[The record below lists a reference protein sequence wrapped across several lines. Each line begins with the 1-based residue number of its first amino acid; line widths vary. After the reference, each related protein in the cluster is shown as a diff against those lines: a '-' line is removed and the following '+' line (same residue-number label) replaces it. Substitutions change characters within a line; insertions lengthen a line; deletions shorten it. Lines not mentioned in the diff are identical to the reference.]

1 MKKIL
6 CLIIIMSSFVGVAF
20 SQSAPPNIP
29 HYDSKMA
36 HFGISFGYN
45 QFYSNMIEKE
55 FRPYQDTIMGFNSS
69 RNSGFQLMFV
79 TDLRLCKFLNLRFT
93 PGVTFGDR
101 RLNFYEY
108 EKDGDFVI
116 KSTSLEAIYVEMPLE
131 LKIRSKRWRNMRP
144 YLIAGGKYT
153 YDLGSIKRKK
163 ANPEEVMMKIDN
175 SEFFYTLGAGVD
187 FYLPYFK
194 FGVEIKTSYGLTN
207 ILVSDFHTMYS
218 DVLDKIRT
226 QVFYINLTFE

>member
-1 MKKIL
+1 MRKSLIL
-6 CLIIIMSSFVGVAF
+6 IAVLIIYFTELF
-20 SQSAPPNIP
+20 SQSAPPNMP
-29 HYDSKMA
+29 HYDKKVA

-45 QFYSNMIEKE
+45 QFYSNMIGKE
-55 FRPYQDTIMGFNSS
+55 NPPFQDTIMGFDSD

-79 TDLRLCKFLNLRFT
+79 SDLRLLNWLNLRFT

-101 RLNFYEY
+101 RLNYYEY
-108 EKDGDFVI
+108 KNNEFAV
-116 KSTSLEAIYVEMPLE
+116 KSTSLEAIYIELPLE
-131 LKIRSKRWRNMRP
+131 FKIRSKRWRNMRP

-163 ANPEEVMMKIDN
+163 ANPEDVMLKIDN
-175 SEFFYTLGAGVD
+175 SEIFYTVGAGVD

-194 FGVEIKTSYGLTN
+194 FGVELKTSYALTN
-207 ILVSDFHTMYS
+207 ILIPEFHTMYS

>member
-1 MKKIL
+1 MRKSLIL
-6 CLIIIMSSFVGVAF
+6 VAVLIIYFTELF
-20 SQSAPPNIP
+20 SQSAPPNMP
-29 HYDSKMA
+29 HYDKKVA

-45 QFYSNMIEKE
+45 QFYSNIIGKE
-55 FRPYQDTIMGFNSS
+55 NPPYQDTIMGFDSD

-79 TDLRLCKFLNLRFT
+79 SDLRLLSWLNLRFT

-108 EKDGDFVI
+108 KNDVFNVR
-116 KSTSLEAIYVEMPLE
+116 STSLEAIYVEIPLE
-131 LKIRSKRWRNMRP
+131 FKVRSKRWRNMRP

-163 ANPEEVMMKIDN
+163 ASPEDVMLKIDN
-175 SEFFYTLGAGVD
+175 SEIFYTLGAGVD

-194 FGVEIKTSYGLTN
+194 FGIELKTSYSLTN
-207 ILVSDFHTMYS
+207 ILIPEFHTMYS

>member
-1 MKKIL
+1 MRKSLIL
-6 CLIIIMSSFVGVAF
+6 VAVLIIYFTELF
-20 SQSAPPNIP
+20 SQSAPPNMP
-29 HYDSKMA
+29 HYDKKVA

-45 QFYSNMIEKE
+45 QFYSNIIGKE
-55 FRPYQDTIMGFNSS
+55 NPPYQDTIMGFDSD

-79 TDLRLCKFLNLRFT
+79 SDLRLLSWLNLRFI

-108 EKDGDFVI
+108 KNDVFNVR
-116 KSTSLEAIYVEMPLE
+116 STSLEAIYVEIPLE
-131 LKIRSKRWRNMRP
+131 FKVRSKRWRNMRP

-163 ANPEEVMMKIDN
+163 ANPEDVMLKIDN
-175 SEFFYTLGAGVD
+175 SEIFYTLGAGVD

-194 FGVEIKTSYGLTN
+194 FGIELKTSYSLTN
-207 ILVSDFHTMYS
+207 ILIPEFHTMYS

>member
-1 MKKIL
+1 MRKSLIL
-6 CLIIIMSSFVGVAF
+6 VAVLIIYFTELF
-20 SQSAPPNIP
+20 SQSAPPNMP
-29 HYDSKMA
+29 HYDKKVA

-45 QFYSNMIEKE
+45 QFYSNIIGKE
-55 FRPYQDTIMGFNSS
+55 NPPYQDTIMGFDSD

-79 TDLRLCKFLNLRFT
+79 SDLRLLSWLNLRFT

-108 EKDGDFVI
+108 KNEVFNVR
-116 KSTSLEAIYVEMPLE
+116 STSLEAIYVEIPLE
-131 LKIRSKRWRNMRP
+131 FKVRSKRWRNMRP

-163 ANPEEVMMKIDN
+163 ANPEDVMLKIDN
-175 SEFFYTLGAGVD
+175 SEIFYTLGAGVD

-194 FGVEIKTSYGLTN
+194 FGIELKTSYSLTN
-207 ILVSDFHTMYS
+207 ILIPEFHTMYS

>member
-1 MKKIL
+1 MRKSLIL
-6 CLIIIMSSFVGVAF
+6 IVVLIIYFTELF
-20 SQSAPPNIP
+20 SQSAPPNMP
-29 HYDSKMA
+29 HYDKKVV

-45 QFYSNMIEKE
+45 QFYSNIIGKE
-55 FRPYQDTIMGFNSS
+55 NPPYQDTIMGFDSD

-79 TDLRLCKFLNLRFT
+79 SDLRLLSWLNLRFT

-108 EKDGDFVI
+108 KNDVFNVR
-116 KSTSLEAIYVEMPLE
+116 STSLEAIYVEIPLE
-131 LKIRSKRWRNMRP
+131 FKVRSKRWRNMRP

-163 ANPEEVMMKIDN
+163 ANPEDVMLKIDN
-175 SEFFYTLGAGVD
+175 SEIFYTLGAGVD

-194 FGVEIKTSYGLTN
+194 FGIELKTSYSLTN
-207 ILVSDFHTMYS
+207 ILIPEFHTMYS

>member
-6 CLIIIMSSFVGVAF
+6 CLIIIISSFVGVAF
-20 SQSAPPNIP
+20 SQSVPPNMP
-29 HYDSKMA
+29 HYDGKIA

-55 FRPYQDTIMGFNSS
+55 FRPYQDTIMGFDSD

-79 TDLRLCKFLNLRFT
+79 TDLRLSNFLNLRFT

-108 EKDGDFVI
+108 NKDEMFLV

-144 YLIAGGKYT
+144 YLITGGKYA

-163 ANPEEVMMKIDN
+163 ANPEEVMLKIDN
-175 SEFFYTLGAGVD
+175 SEIFYTVGAGID
-187 FYLPYFK
+187 FYLSYFK
-194 FGVEIKTSYGLTN
+194 FGIELKTSYGLTN
-207 ILVSDFHTMYS
+207 ILVPDFHTMYS

>member
-1 MKKIL
+1 MRKSLIL
-6 CLIIIMSSFVGVAF
+6 VAVLIIYFTELF
-20 SQSAPPNIP
+20 SQSAPPNMP
-29 HYDSKMA
+29 HYDKKVA

-45 QFYSNMIEKE
+45 QFYSNIIGKE
-55 FRPYQDTIMGFNSS
+55 NPPYQDIIMGFDSD

-79 TDLRLCKFLNLRFT
+79 SDLRLLSWLNLRFT

-108 EKDGDFVI
+108 KNDVFNVR
-116 KSTSLEAIYVEMPLE
+116 STSLEAIYVEIPLE
-131 LKIRSKRWRNMRP
+131 FKVRSKRWRNMRP

-163 ANPEEVMMKIDN
+163 ANPEDVMLKIDN
-175 SEFFYTLGAGVD
+175 SEIFYTLGAGVD

-194 FGVEIKTSYGLTN
+194 FGIELKTSYSLTN
-207 ILVSDFHTMYS
+207 ILIPEFHTMYS

>member
-1 MKKIL
+1 MRKSLIL
-6 CLIIIMSSFVGVAF
+6 VAVLIIYFTELF
-20 SQSAPPNIP
+20 SQSTPPNMP
-29 HYDSKMA
+29 HYDKKVA

-45 QFYSNMIEKE
+45 QFYSNIIGKE
-55 FRPYQDTIMGFNSS
+55 NPPYQDTIMGFDSD

-79 TDLRLCKFLNLRFT
+79 SDLRLLSWLNLRFT

-108 EKDGDFVI
+108 KNDVFNVR
-116 KSTSLEAIYVEMPLE
+116 STSLEAIYVEIPLE
-131 LKIRSKRWRNMRP
+131 FKVRSKRWRNMRP

-163 ANPEEVMMKIDN
+163 ANPEDVMLKIDN
-175 SEFFYTLGAGVD
+175 SEIFYTLGAGVD

-194 FGVEIKTSYGLTN
+194 FGIELKTSYSLTN
-207 ILVSDFHTMYS
+207 ILIPEFHTMYS

>member
-1 MKKIL
+1 MRKSLIL
-6 CLIIIMSSFVGVAF
+6 IVVLIIYFTELF
-20 SQSAPPNIP
+20 SQSAPPNMP
-29 HYDSKMA
+29 HYDKKVA

-45 QFYSNMIEKE
+45 QFYSNIIGKE
-55 FRPYQDTIMGFNSS
+55 NPPYQDTIMGFDSD

-79 TDLRLCKFLNLRFT
+79 SDLRLLSWLNLRFT

-108 EKDGDFVI
+108 KNDVFNVR
-116 KSTSLEAIYVEMPLE
+116 STSLEAIYVEIPLE
-131 LKIRSKRWRNMRP
+131 FKVRSKRWRNMRP

-163 ANPEEVMMKIDN
+163 ANPEDVMLKIDN
-175 SEFFYTLGAGVD
+175 SEIFYTLGAGVD

-194 FGVEIKTSYGLTN
+194 FGIELKTSYSLTN
-207 ILVSDFHTMYS
+207 ILIPEFHTMYS

>member
-1 MKKIL
+1 MRKSLIL
-6 CLIIIMSSFVGVAF
+6 VAVLIIYFTELF
-20 SQSAPPNIP
+20 SQSAPPNMP
-29 HYDSKMA
+29 HYDKKVA

-45 QFYSNMIEKE
+45 QFYSNIIGKE
-55 FRPYQDTIMGFNSS
+55 NPPYQDTIMGFDSD

-79 TDLRLCKFLNLRFT
+79 SDLRLLSWLNLRFT

-108 EKDGDFVI
+108 KNDVFNVRT
-116 KSTSLEAIYVEMPLE
+116 TSLEAIYVEIPLE
-131 LKIRSKRWRNMRP
+131 FKVRSKRWRNMRP

-163 ANPEEVMMKIDN
+163 ANPEDVMLKIDN
-175 SEFFYTLGAGVD
+175 SEIFYTLGAGVD

-194 FGVEIKTSYGLTN
+194 FGIELKTSYSLTN
-207 ILVSDFHTMYS
+207 ILIPEFHTMYS

>member
-1 MKKIL
+1 MRKSLIL
-6 CLIIIMSSFVGVAF
+6 VAVLIIYFTELF
-20 SQSAPPNIP
+20 SQSAPPNMP
-29 HYDSKMA
+29 HYDKKVA

-45 QFYSNMIEKE
+45 QFYSNIIGKE
-55 FRPYQDTIMGFNSS
+55 NPPYQDTIMGFDSD

-79 TDLRLCKFLNLRFT
+79 SDLRLLSWLNLRFT

-108 EKDGDFVI
+108 KNDVFNV
-116 KSTSLEAIYVEMPLE
+116 KSTSLEAIYVEIPLE
-131 LKIRSKRWRNMRP
+131 FKVRSKRWRNMRP

-163 ANPEEVMMKIDN
+163 ANPEDVMLKIDN
-175 SEFFYTLGAGVD
+175 SEIFYTLGAGVD

-194 FGVEIKTSYGLTN
+194 FGIELKTSYSLTN
-207 ILVSDFHTMYS
+207 ILIPEFHTMYS

>member
-1 MKKIL
+1 MRKSLIL
-6 CLIIIMSSFVGVAF
+6 VAVLIIYFTELF
-20 SQSAPPNIP
+20 SQSAPPNMP
-29 HYDSKMA
+29 HYDKKVA

-45 QFYSNMIEKE
+45 QFYSNIIGKE
-55 FRPYQDTIMGFNSS
+55 NPPYQDTIMGFDSD

-79 TDLRLCKFLNLRFT
+79 SDLRLLSWLNLRFT

-108 EKDGDFVI
+108 KNDVFNVR
-116 KSTSLEAIYVEMPLE
+116 STSLEAIYVEIPLE
-131 LKIRSKRWRNMRP
+131 FKVRSKRWRNIRP

-153 YDLGSIKRKK
+153 YDLASIKRKK
-163 ANPEEVMMKIDN
+163 ANPEDVMLKIDN
-175 SEFFYTLGAGVD
+175 SEIFYTLGAGVD

-194 FGVEIKTSYGLTN
+194 FGIELKTSYSLSN
-207 ILVSDFHTMYS
+207 ILIPEFHTMYS